1 MFDCGFDPA
10 TSGTE
15 MQSTDNRKKKTDKKY
30 HGSIVNGLDQGK
42 KSVQETEGAS
52 IWQFPKTNLSSGD
65 EQRYQEHKQGSIPTF
80 RQVSTVFFEP
90 FPSAQG
96 SIPRSDM

>member
-52 IWQFPKTNLSSGD
+52 
-65 EQRYQEHKQGSIPTF
+65 
-80 RQVSTVFFEP
+80 
-90 FPSAQG
+90 
-96 SIPRSDM
+96 M